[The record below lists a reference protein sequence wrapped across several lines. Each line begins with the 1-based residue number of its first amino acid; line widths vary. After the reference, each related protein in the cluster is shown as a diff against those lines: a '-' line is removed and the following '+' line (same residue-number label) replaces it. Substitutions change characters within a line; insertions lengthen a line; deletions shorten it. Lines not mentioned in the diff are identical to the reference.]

1 MGNRK
6 KTPSTSKRPGKP
18 AQHPANKSGAQAKPK
33 AKRKRVSLWTKLA
46 WTASVAVIAF
56 AAMVLT
62 FLHMLQA
69 TKFNLKAL
77 DQTSAPT
84 QVYDRY
90 GKLIFQIPP
99 KGVIDVPLNQIPV
112 KLQHALIATEDAGFY
127 HHQGFSLRGYFRAAL
142 YDIVHH
148 SYAQGAST
156 ITQQLA
162 KFVYLSDAKTLTRK
176 VQQLILAIQI
186 AKRYSK
192 GQVLDMYFNH
202 VYFGNDATGI
212 QQAAYTYF
220 GMQPPQ
226 MKNMSLAQ
234 AALIAGLPQAPSLYD
249 PLINPKLART
259 RRNEVLVRM
268 YLSHYITHAQMLAT
282 EKLPLQLHPGQ
293 PTGTGVPPQYAYF
306 RDYLYQQ
313 LNQLHISTQILTR
326 GGVKIYT
333 ELDPQLQTAA
343 YNAVNNPA
351 FYPTPL
357 PSATQEIQGAA
368 VFLNPHTGAVMALV
382 GGKQNQ
388 YTYRGFDYATQTQRS
403 PGSAMKPL
411 VAYGPAIQ
419 TGNWNASSAL
429 LDGVNN
435 RLSFGNY
442 TVSDWESHPTQNGY
456 VSLRWALAE
465 SWNAPAVWLLRQIG
479 ISTGIQFAEKA
490 GINLSNPANN
500 NLTIA
505 LGNVVPGISPLTLAD
520 AYCSFDNQGIRLPAH
535 AIDRIVNNSGTVL
548 YQYNAKPVTVMSPQ
562 TAQQMLA
569 LLQNNVVNGI
579 VAGAAA
585 PGHQVA
591 GKTGSVAYTNTSQ
604 TDSDL
609 WVAAFTPNVVGAI
622 WEGYPTTT
630 LANSL
635 PQWSSKFPPEMFS
648 AIIRQ
653 GWPAHG
659 GSFGVPPA
667 AGSDFPAQLPSTN
680 PQTTTSSTYTPT
692 APPGS

>member
-1 MGNRK
+1 MSNRIK
-6 KTPSTSKRPGKP
+6 ATTTVKP
-18 AQHPANKSGAQAKPK
+18 TAKARSNAKPRK
-33 AKRKRVSLWTKLA
+33 KRKRMSFWTKLA
-46 WTASVAVIAF
+46 WTLSFAVIAF
-56 AAMVLT
+56 AAMVSA
-62 FLHMLQA
+62 FLHMLQ
-69 TKFNLKAL
+69 TNRYNIKTL

-90 GKLIFQIPP
+90 GKLVFQIPP
-99 KGVIDVPLNQIPV
+99 KGVIDVPLRDIPI
-112 KLQHALIATEDAGFY
+112 KLQQALIATEDAGFY
-127 HHQGFSLRGYFRAAL
+127 HHQGFSLRGYIRAAI
-142 YDIVHH
+142 YDIIHH

-176 VQQLILAIQI
+176 LQQLILAIQI
-186 AKRYSK
+186 AKHYSK
-192 GQVLDMYFNH
+192 AQVLDMYFNH

-220 GMQPPQ
+220 GLEPAQ
-226 MKNMSLAQ
+226 MKRMTLPQ
-234 AALIAGLPQAPSLYD
+234 CALIAGLPQAPSLYD
-249 PLINPKLART
+249 PLINPKLAIT
-259 RRNEVLVRM
+259 RRNEVLQRM
-268 YLSHYITHAQMLAT
+268 YVSHYITLTQMHAAQKA
-282 EKLPLQLHPGQ
+282 PLELHPGQ

-333 ELDPQLQTAA
+333 ELDPQLQQAA
-343 YNAVNNPA
+343 YNAVNSPA
-351 FYPTPL
+351 YYPTPL
-357 PSATQEIQGAA
+357 SSATQEIQGAA
-368 VFLNPHTGAVMALV
+368 VFLNPHTGAIMALV

-388 YTYRGFDYATQTQRS
+388 YTFRGFDYATQTQRS

-411 VAYGPAIQ
+411 VVYGPAIQ
-419 TGNWNASSAL
+419 SGQWNANSAL

-435 RLSFGNY
+435 HLSFGNY
-442 TVSDWESHPTQNGY
+442 TVSDWESHATYHGY

-465 SWNAPAVWLLRQIG
+465 SWNAPAVWLLSQIG
-479 ISTGIQFAEKA
+479 IPTGIQFAAKA
-490 GINLSNPANN
+490 GVNLSNPANN

-520 AYCSFDNQGIRLPAH
+520 AYSAFANQGVRLPAH
-535 AIDRIVNNSGTVL
+535 AIDRIVNNKGTVL
-548 YQYNAKPVTVMSPQ
+548 YQYNANPVTVMSPS
-562 TAQQMLA
+562 TAQQMVA

-630 LANSL
+630 LSNSL

-659 GSFGVPPA
+659 GTFGVPPA
-667 AGSDFPAQLPSTN
+667 AGPEFPSQLPTPSSPT
-680 PQTTTSSTYTPT
+680 TTTSATY
-692 APPGS
+692 GSGP